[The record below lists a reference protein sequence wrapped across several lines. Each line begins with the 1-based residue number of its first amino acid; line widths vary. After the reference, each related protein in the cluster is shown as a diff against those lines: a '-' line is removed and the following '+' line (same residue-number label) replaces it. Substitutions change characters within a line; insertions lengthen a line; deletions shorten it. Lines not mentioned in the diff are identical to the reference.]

1 MSTLLRVIFLYLPAS
16 FAYYTLIYA
25 ILIMTN
31 VVKDPN
37 EFDPNDYREI
47 GSHGNTT
54 YYEIKK

>member
-31 VVKDPN
+31 IVKDPN
-37 EFDPNDYREI
+37 EFNPNDYKEI
-47 GSHGNTT
+47 GTVGNTT
-54 YYEIKK
+54 YHHLK